1 MNAIYCRVSTEDQAR
16 KGYSLDDQRRACRKH
31 LETMN
36 LLEIE
41 EYIDNGY
48 SGEFLERPG
57 LEKLRK
63 DLRSGAIKY
72 IAIYDPDRL
81 SRNLTNQLII
91 ADEIEKSGA
100 ILTFVTGDY
109 DCSPEGRLFFSM
121 KGAIAAYE
129 KAKIRE
135 RTCRGRRSKAYQGK
149 IVSNAHPFGFDWDKD
164 NSMYKIND
172 QEAEII
178 RTIYCMC
185 LTKGWGARKIALELA
200 RTGIKGRAGRPLSVS
215 TISRILNKEMYC
227 GTHYLFRQSVRK
239 TGQNTREIKNNTPDL
254 WVKIEIP
261 AIVSRKDWEMAQEQA
276 NRNKKLSLR
285 NTKHNYLLRGLIRC
299 AACGHS
305 MIAYTRS
312 GKRKNG
318 PDKTYS
324 YYSCI
329 TKESNSYATSS
340 ERCICRRIPAQELD
354 CAVWNEIVK
363 IALSG
368 GISTAKLNYEQYNY
382 HDQLKI
388 LTARQSELQ
397 LKQADIARW
406 YRSGL
411 IGSAT
416 AETELTQIDKELSA
430 LHTEISS
437 IRQAAIN
444 LDQPDIS
451 PAVILHAKVF
461 HEKRDV
467 LLSIPYHIEA
477 RRTED
482 LVEFWLCENND
493 S

>member
-16 KGYSLDDQRRACRKH
+16 KGYSLDDQRRACRKR

-36 LLEIE
+36 CLDIK
-41 EYIDNGY
+41 EYVDDGY
-48 SGEFLERPG
+48 SGEFLERPA
-57 LEKLRK
+57 LEQLRK
-63 DLRSGAIKY
+63 DLRSNSITY

-91 ADEIEKSGA
+91 ADEIEKAGT

-149 IVSNAHPFGFDWDKD
+149 IISNAHPFGFDWDKET
-164 NSMYKIND
+164 SIYKINER
-172 QEAEII
+172 EAEIV
-178 RTIYCMC
+178 RTIYQLC

-200 RTGIKGRAGRPLSVS
+200 RTGIEGRSRPLSVS
-215 TISRILNKEMYC
+215 TISRILSKEMYC
-227 GTHYLFRQSVRK
+227 GTHYLFRQNVRK
-239 TGQNTREIKNNTPDL
+239 TGQKTREIKNNTPDL

-261 AIVSRKDWEMAQEQA
+261 AIVSRKDWELAQEQA
-276 NRNKKLSLR
+276 KRNKKLARR
-285 NTKHNYLLRGLIRC
+285 NTKHDYLLRGLIRC
-299 AACGHS
+299 RECGHS

-318 PDKTYS
+318 PDKIYS

-340 ERCICRRIPAQELD
+340 KRCMSRRIPAQELD
-354 CAVWNEIVK
+354 CAVWNTLVE
-363 IALSG
+363 IALSCDLTVTRLHERC
-368 GISTAKLNYEQYNY
+368 SYHNQLEALTAK
-382 HDQLKI
+382 
-388 LTARQSELQ
+388 QSELEG
-397 LKQADIARW
+397 KQADIARW

-411 IGSAT
+411 IISST
-416 AETELTQIDKELSA
+416 AEAELAQIDKNLSG
-430 LHTEISS
+430 LHAEILLT
-437 IRQAAIN
+437 RQAAAK
-444 LDQPDIS
+444 LEQPDIS
-451 PAVILHAKVF
+451 PAAILNAKLF
-461 HEKRDV
+461 KEKRDTV
-467 LLSIPYHIEA
+467 LSIPYHIEA
-477 RRTED
+477 RRTGE
-482 LVEFWLCENND
+482 LVDFWLCENND